1 MLTFFF
7 LYFFI
12 YLLKSECQ
20 SKDWSKH
27 RKLCRVLTKGILH
40 PETEDFPEEYV
51 RVRIGFMDA
60 ESNYVQHQFE
70 ITDTL
75 KSIRQSFA
83 EKLNTDVKN
92 IPYGNSDEDGL
103 NEPSILST
111 VDDEGRIKQD
121 LKTHSLSSLEV
132 DPATKANETYDGTIL
147 LRIQEENKNGT
158 KAVYKVQATMKM
170 KVIFGLFAHR
180 QNIDVTYVRFF
191 LSGNLV
197 DPEDTPN
204 SLHFEDQAIIQCT
217 FLNLESESDSEGGSD
232 SESESKSKST
242 SAEESTNDAMP

>member
-1 MLTFFF
+1 M
-7 LYFFI
+7 
-12 YLLKSECQ
+12 
-20 SKDWSKH
+20 
-27 RKLCRVLTKGILH
+27 
-40 PETEDFPEEYV
+40 
-51 RVRIGFMDA
+51 MDP

-92 IPYGNSDEDGL
+92 IPYGNSDEMM
-103 NEPSILST
+103 NEPSILSA

-121 LKTHSLSSLEV
+121 LKSHTLSSLEV
-132 DPATKANETYDGTIL
+132 DPATKAKDDGTIL
-147 LRIQEENKNGT
+147 LRIQEENGAE
-158 KAVYKVQATMKM
+158 AVFKVQPTMKM
-170 KVIFGLFAHR
+170 KCVFGYFAQR
-180 QNIDVTYVRFF
+180 EKLDVTSLRFF

-197 DPEDTPN
+197 DPEDTAN
-204 SLHFEDQAIIQCT
+204 SLHLEDQAVIQCT

>member
-1 MLTFFF
+1 MM
-7 LYFFI
+7 
-12 YLLKSECQ
+12 
-20 SKDWSKH
+20 D
-27 RKLCRVLTKGILH
+27 
-40 PETEDFPEEYV
+40 PESGSV
-51 RVRIGFMDA
+51 
-60 ESNYVQHQFE
+60 VQHQFE

-75 KSIRQSFA
+75 KSIKQSFA

-92 IPYGNSDEDGL
+92 ISYGDCDEII

-121 LKTHSLSSLEV
+121 LKSHSLSSFEV
-132 DPATKANETYDGTIL
+132 DPATKANETYDGTTL
-147 LRIQEENKNGT
+147 LRIQKENGAE
-158 KAVYKVQATMKM
+158 AVFKVPATMKM
-170 KVIFGLFAHR
+170 KMIFGLFAQR
-180 QNIDVTYVRFF
+180 EQVDVTSLRFF
-191 LSGNLV
+191 SSGNLV

-204 SLHFEDQAIIQCT
+204 SLHFEDQAVIQCT

>member
-40 PETEDFPEEYV
+40 PETEDFPEKYV
-51 RVRIGFMDA
+51 RVKIGMMDP
-60 ESNYVQHQFE
+60 ESGSVVQHQFE

-75 KSIRQSFA
+75 KSIKQSFA

-92 IPYGNSDEDGL
+92 IPYGDSDEVIL
-103 NEPSILST
+103 NEPSILSA
-111 VDDEGRIKQD
+111 VDDEGGMKQD
-121 LKTHSLSSLEV
+121 LKSHSLCSLEV

-147 LRIQEENKNGT
+147 LRIQKENGT
-158 KAVYKVQATMKM
+158 EAVFKVPATMKM
-170 KVIFGLFAHR
+170 KMIFGLFAQR
-180 QNIDVTYVRFF
+180 EQVDVHVTSLRFF
-191 LSGNLV
+191 SSGNLV

-204 SLHFEDQAIIQCT
+204 SLHFEDQAVIQCT
-217 FLNLESESDSEGGSD
+217 FLNLESESDSEGGS
-232 SESESKSKST
+232 
-242 SAEESTNDAMP
+242 A

>member
-1 MLTFFF
+1 
-7 LYFFI
+7 
-12 YLLKSECQ
+12 
-20 SKDWSKH
+20 
-27 RKLCRVLTKGILH
+27 
-40 PETEDFPEEYV
+40 
-51 RVRIGFMDA
+51 MDA

-92 IPYGNSDEDGL
+92 IPYGNSDEMM
-103 NEPSILST
+103 NEPSILSA

-121 LKTHSLSSLEV
+121 LKGHCLSSFEV
-132 DPATKANETYDGTIL
+132 DPATKANETYDGTTL
-147 LRIQEENKNGT
+147 LRIQKENGAE
-158 KAVYKVQATMKM
+158 AVFKVPATMKM
-170 KVIFGLFAHR
+170 KMIFGLFAQR
-180 QNIDVTYVRFF
+180 EQVDVTSLRFF
-191 LSGNLV
+191 SSGNLI